1 MCNIIT
7 CLASIII
14 LVSTTMLFSR
24 CGVLDI
30 TSGEYS
36 SAIIYDTNRKFRVD
50 DLDDL
55 NYIGVLS
62 GVRDC
67 VVTDTMGLTQI
78 DKSIM
83 AMGVRFDENYYNNS
97 FPCMRLYDIARINP
111 HESVTKP
118 SDCIEST
125 MKNTTSKFKYV
136 YTSSILSDPAMLY
149 GSEKNITTK
158 MAAIARLC
166 NLPVST
172 VGLKLRIRGEE
183 GEIDAVVHNPSG
195 VAGFN
200 NFNSSPVYF
209 EAHSEMD
216 VLMMMAAFLKHNG
229 IWGEITANM
238 DLFKFDYAGA
248 FFDHRWMEVADVTS
262 FMAVRAQLISSY
274 FKCKSAIKRATQNK
288 RKQDGESS
296 LMFPSVEVFESS
308 NQDLCDEA
316 MRGSSAVVGGGKGCP
331 HHSYSDYHV
340 RLDESGKLS
349 CLACFSTL
357 FFVPKDI
364 MSNFIICK
372 NTAGAQEWINDR
384 LQRGKAAVADDEA
397 DWKKLMLKLADITQT
412 AHGSITLGFCGRR
425 WNWPSKISSMLHEF
439 IMYSLISALR
449 KIREP
454 RLPEMNVDALY
465 SLMNPFGK
473 MLLLFMHNALVMA
486 SNSEPTFRPGGTA
499 VGNWWDVNYA
509 GPNLW
514 SFQITKCKVETN
526 KTLADLACL
535 ETLQRLPL
543 PDNGGRVDER
553 IIFKGFCRGENLA
566 GSGELVSDITQSV
579 KTMALQLENRDFFV
593 DEETNS
599 IRTRPGVGDVM
610 CSLEVT
616 GYRPNRAQESRNSGR
631 VSARIMRILDSRE
644 GARVWHSPRHGALLF
659 ERVNHDMSRSTQAM
673 ERAIA
678 NHKIMYY
685 DIETNTINFT
695 EKSAVITSICC
706 CLCTGGDISRG
717 GERSVFGLAAPG
729 TSVEELTKKVKAA
742 YPGYK
747 NKGGREE
754 YVVTD
759 HAPDII
765 NIYSNE
771 FEMLMGFAEYV
782 QERRPH
788 VISGWNSAAFDDPF
802 VFTRIVK
809 HLSSHHMYPMATTET
824 AKSVL
829 PGGGER
835 MTSREERLALA
846 KTGLFNLEQF
856 MDYNTGYMHHAV
868 SADMMAGAV
877 SQASAKIHEQ
887 KKTSSGKTG
896 TADWF
901 QNIIGGCC
909 TAIRLDLMKVC
920 AKAYK
925 ESLSEF
931 NLNAVLAKVSNVGD
945 RLKNVKDVV
954 DLHYHLLGFLKLTNV
969 EDQATVHV
977 YCCKDAYL
985 TAVVSTSINKEGE
998 IFRLCL
1004 DSTLIEPVV
1013 TANLVTPLC
1022 IGEGAVC
1029 RNMGS
1034 ERASRKGVGIRRHS
1048 IATDTKGGMVS
1059 QPLVNHI
1066 PYQTI
1071 DMTSLYPMT
1080 MCQNNL
1086 CTSTFVSHRQIIDLR
1101 DRLVEIEMEEKSPN
1115 RLLDII
1121 DKCNIKVLESYRPN
1135 DIVVTS
1141 WKNSNS
1147 NKTAPVTRLEK
1158 RIGSKFVNNND
1169 NNGGEEGWCANAPP
1183 NMAIT
1188 AAGLDYFPEVVCDIN
1203 IQQAAKVNDDMHI
1216 SPSSLEYLLQVLPIM
1231 IISQPHIGAQI
1242 TAGNYQTAE
1251 ECLAALE
1258 EEFNEEKDTEVIKS
1272 HWTFAG
1278 TSQSEVSSSPIMKL
1292 VENIAN
1298 RTGRNVEDTL
1308 RKCGRV
1314 SSLLDRIYRRVS
1326 VFDSADDYG
1335 VRLWSSR
1342 LINVGMFVRTW
1353 NIKNTILEG
1362 IIPSM
1367 QIKYKADRVVM
1378 QQNAKKFAAAG
1389 DMKRAGLNKVGQLIM
1404 KLCMNSMY
1412 GCLALKAKSSKQE
1425 FTARMA
1431 TSASSIANSAATG
1444 GVGGGTRH
1452 STTANQITEIARCVF
1467 GNIGCALQQALP
1479 GTKQAYGDTDSI
1491 FCVHNIPG
1499 DGGVPHKREEDGR
1512 VVYVIDMVLKHK
1524 LSQIV
1529 PILVNCTT
1537 KGIRFVSR
1545 RDAGYG
1551 MMSIAHERLAV
1562 LGLLFAKKTY
1572 HMLHFNENSAAF
1584 EEMIAACK
1592 NNGKPGEHID
1602 KFVTL
1607 TPRPGHAAEYIVPH
1621 NPGLIFRAANAEGGK
1636 FLKDFLNAEGITDKE
1651 SMRKWFTS
1659 SPVWMELDATV
1670 VNNLYVSKIV
1680 DAEKDQWIDAV
1691 TSRPLTDQCEI
1702 AAVKQADAAFT
1713 PYKKGAFVKKGI
1725 SASTKL
1731 KGLQSLFSRAVPES
1745 MDPKQKYM
1753 EGVENHV
1760 HNFASH
1766 TTNPSMMITSARV
1779 NKLESSVAQNRPNP
1793 LAVAINNHLNP
1804 SSFISLGEKFKTV
1817 MSVSAWNLTANSEE
1831 IPAGYYNSGGVRW
1844 NPENMKGSIACFAV
1858 KNLSVVP
1865 NAVSTVY
1872 DMMDADK
1879 KALGSM
1885 VKRNADVLS
1894 TASAISGFSL
1904 RPGALSFNTGVIVT
1918 NDLAMACVRIATN
1931 NDKKLFVGRKQ
1942 YEEEEEEKDKDEETL
1957 TASFFSEMKSDI
1969 KGGVLSRLVDASC
1982 SSCSTIAERRKVVED
1997 AKNKT
2002 LSQYIMETMGLDK
2015 RVAEQIDA
2023 LVNQVEM
2030 VKEICD
2036 KKRQPNGTFKSHLDD
2051 MVGKVKVEF
2060 APVLNKAARLTRLH
2074 WLKCPV
2080 TIPEGEK
2087 ESEEGV
2093 GVPLKVALEAMS
2105 GKYKCT
2111 NTCDLACCQSLY
2123 FVLLCTLALKFENER
2138 RRREIPFEEATSL
2151 LADLV
2156 FDGDEDE
2163 AKTAMK
2169 KIRVARREK
2178 TVKITFPKNYNS
2190 DTDCL
2195 VYLFE
2200 PSKIINIASMS
2211 VENLKGVVSSLSE
2224 SKTTGKVWN
2233 HTDKRFFGTLVDR
2246 ETAAEEEAKCCVE
2259 RELPFITGIY
2269 HAAAVEIAASC
2280 LSMKL

>member
-1 MCNIIT
+1 
-7 CLASIII
+7 
-14 LVSTTMLFSR
+14 MLFSR

-30 TSGEYS
+30 TTNGKHF
-36 SAIIYDTNRKFRVD
+36 SATIYDTNSKFKVDNVD
-50 DLDDL
+50 DLK
-55 NYIGVLS
+55 YVGVLS

-67 VVTDTMGLTQI
+67 VVTDTSGMTTEI
-78 DKSIM
+78 DKSVM
-83 AMGVRFDENYYNNS
+83 GMGVKFDDGYS
-97 FPCMRLYDIARINP
+97 TLRRLYDITRNP
-111 HESVTKP
+111 HESVIRP
-118 SDCIEST
+118 SDCIENT
-125 MKNTTSKFKYV
+125 MKNTTSKFKYD
-136 YTSSILSDPAMLY
+136 YTSSILSDPGMLY
-149 GSEKNITTK
+149 GPEKNITAK
-158 MAAIARLC
+158 MAAITRLC

-172 VGLKLRIRGEE
+172 VGLKLRIQGEE

-195 VAGFN
+195 VTGFN
-200 NFNSSPVYF
+200 HFNSSQVYF

-216 VLMMMAAFLKHNG
+216 VLMMMVAFLKHNG

-248 FFDHRWMEVADVTS
+248 FFDPRWMEVADETS

-274 FKCKSAIKRATQNK
+274 FKCKSIIKRATKQNNNK
-288 RKQDGESS
+288 RRRHDEESS
-296 LMFPSVEVFESS
+296 LLFPSIEMFESNS
-308 NQDLCDEA
+308 RDLCDEA
-316 MRGSSAVVGGGKGCP
+316 MRGSSAVVGGGQGCP
-331 HHSYSDYHV
+331 HSNSHV

-364 MSNFIICK
+364 TSNFIKCK
-372 NTAGAQEWINDR
+372 NTAGAQQWINDR
-384 LQRGKAAVADDEA
+384 LEGGKATVAGVGA
-397 DWKKLMLKLADITQT
+397 NLKKLMLKLADITQA
-412 AHGSITLGFCGRR
+412 AHGPITLGSCGRR
-425 WNWPSKISSMLHEF
+425 WNWPSKVSPILQAF

-449 KIREP
+449 KMREP

-473 MLLLFMHNALVMA
+473 MLLLFMHNSLVMA
-486 SNSEPTFRPGGTA
+486 SNNSELTTPPSPGGTA
-499 VGNWWDVNYA
+499 VGKWWDVYYA

-514 SFQITKCKVETN
+514 SFQITKCEVEKN
-526 KTLADLACL
+526 KTVADLACL

-543 PDNGGRVDER
+543 PGDGRAVVDER

-579 KTMALQLENRDFFV
+579 NTMALVLENRDFFV
-593 DEETNS
+593 DEKTNS
-599 IRTRPGVGDVM
+599 VKSRPGVGDVM

-644 GARVWHSPRHGALLF
+644 GARVWHSPKHRAILF
-659 ERVNHDMSRSTQAM
+659 ERINNDTSRSTEAM
-673 ERAIA
+673 ERAIT
-678 NHKIMYY
+678 NHKILYY
-685 DIETNTINFT
+685 DIETNTIDFT
-695 EKSAVITSICC
+695 SQSAVITSICC

-729 TSVEELTKKVKAA
+729 TSVAELAGKIKAA

-747 NKGGREE
+747 KNGEEE
-754 YVVTD
+754 YVITD
-759 HAPDII
+759 HAPDNI

-782 QERRPH
+782 QEKRPH

-809 HLSSHHMYPMATTET
+809 HLSFPDMCPMATIET

-829 PGGGER
+829 PDEGER
-835 MTSREERLALA
+835 MASREERLALA
-846 KTGLFNLEQF
+846 KTGLFNFEQF
-856 MDYNTGYMHHAV
+856 MDYKTGYMHRTV
-868 SADMMAGAV
+868 SADLMTGAASQVNAKFYEENKMSSSKMGSAG
-877 SQASAKIHEQ
+877 
-887 KKTSSGKTG
+887 
-896 TADWF
+896 WF

-945 RLKNVKDVV
+945 RLKNVKDEV
-954 DLHYHLLGFLKLTNV
+954 DLHYHLLGFLKLTSV
-969 EDQATVHV
+969 EAQATVHV

-998 IFRLCL
+998 IFGLCL
-1004 DSTLIEPVV
+1004 DSALIEPVV

-1034 ERASRKGVGIRRHS
+1034 KRAERRGVGIRRHS
-1048 IATDTKGGMVS
+1048 IATETKGGMVS
-1059 QPLVNHI
+1059 QSIVNHV

-1086 CTSTFVSHRQIIDLR
+1086 CTSTFVSHRQVIDLR
-1101 DRLVEIEMEEKSPN
+1101 DRLVEIEIEKNPQR
-1115 RLLDII
+1115 RLLNII
-1121 DKCNIKVLESYRPN
+1121 DECNIKVLESYRPN
-1135 DIVVTS
+1135 DIAVAS

-1147 NKTAPVTRLEK
+1147 NKSAPVTRLEK
-1158 RIGSKFVNNND
+1158 RIGNKFVNKGD
-1169 NNGGEEGWCANAPP
+1169 EEEDDWCANAPP

-1216 SPSSLEYLLQVLPIM
+1216 SPSSFEYLLQVLPLM
-1231 IISQPHIGAQI
+1231 IISQPHVGAQI
-1242 TAGNYQTAE
+1242 TAGECQTVE
-1251 ECLAALE
+1251 ECLVALE
-1258 EEFNEEKDTEVIKS
+1258 EEFNEEKDAEVIKT

-1278 TSQSEVSSSPIMKL
+1278 TPQSDVSSSPVTKM

-1308 RKCGRV
+1308 RKCGRI
-1314 SSLLDRIYRRVS
+1314 SGLLDRIYRRVN

-1335 VRLWSSR
+1335 VRLWTSR
-1342 LINVGMFVRTW
+1342 LINVGMLVRTW

-1362 IIPSM
+1362 IIPTM

-1378 QQNAKKFAAAG
+1378 QQNAKKCAAAG

-1404 KLCMNSMY
+1404 KLSMNSMY
-1412 GCLALKAKSSKQE
+1412 GCLALKAKSSKRE
-1425 FTARMA
+1425 FTTGTAS
-1431 TSASSIANSAATG
+1431 SASNIANSAAAG

-1452 STTANQITEIARCVF
+1452 STTANQITETARCVF

-1479 GTKQAYGDTDSI
+1479 GTKQAYGDTDSV

-1499 DGGVPHKREEDGR
+1499 DGGVPFKREESER
-1512 VVYVIDMVLKHK
+1512 VVYLIDMVLKHK
-1524 LSQIV
+1524 LSQII

-1537 KGIRFVSR
+1537 KGIRFVPR
-1545 RDAGYG
+1545 RDAGRG

-1592 NNGKPGEHID
+1592 NNGKIGEHID

-1607 TPRPGHAAEYIVPH
+1607 TPRPGYADKFIVPH
-1621 NPGLIFRAANAEGGK
+1621 NPGLIFRAANTKGGK
-1636 FLKDFLNAEGITDKE
+1636 PLKDFLNAEGITDKE
-1651 SMRKWFTS
+1651 SLREWFTS

-1670 VNNLYVSKIV
+1670 VNNLYASKIV
-1680 DAEKDQWIDAV
+1680 DAEKGQWIDAV
-1691 TSRPLTDQCEI
+1691 TSRPLTDEWEI
-1702 AAVKQADAAFT
+1702 DAVTQANAAFT
-1713 PYKKGAFVKKGI
+1713 AYKKGAFVKKGI

-1731 KGLQSLFSRAVPES
+1731 KGLQSLFSRTVPES
-1745 MDPKQKYM
+1745 MEPKEKYM
-1753 EGVENHV
+1753 KCVENHV
-1760 HNFASH
+1760 KNFASH

-1779 NKLESSVAQNRPNP
+1779 NKLDPNGAQKRPNP
-1793 LAVAINNHLNP
+1793 LAMTINNHLNP
-1804 SSFISLGEKFKTV
+1804 SSSISLGEKFKTV
-1817 MSVSAWNLTANSEE
+1817 ISVSAWSLTADPEE

-1844 NPENMKGSIACFAV
+1844 NPENMKGSIPCFSV

-1865 NAVSTVY
+1865 NVVSTAY
-1872 DMMDADK
+1872 DIMDADK

-1885 VKRNADVLS
+1885 VKKNADILC
-1894 TASAISGFSL
+1894 TACAISGFSL

-1918 NDLAMACVRIATN
+1918 NDLAMACVRATTTTN
-1931 NDKKLFVGRKQ
+1931 KDKKLFVGGKQ
-1942 YEEEEEEKDKDEETL
+1942 YIEYEDEEEENGQQVMDEETTT
-1957 TASFFSEMKSDI
+1957 TASFFSEMKNDI
-1969 KGGVLSRLVDASC
+1969 KGSILSRLVTASC
-1982 SSCSTIAERRKVVED
+1982 SACSTIAERQKVVED
-1997 AKNKT
+1997 AKNRT
-2002 LSQYIMETMGLDK
+2002 LNQYIVETMGLDK
-2015 RVAEQIDA
+2015 RVAEQMDA
-2023 LVNQVEM
+2023 LVSQVET

-2036 KKRQPNGTFKSHLDD
+2036 KKRQNGGTFKSQLDD
-2051 MVGKVKVEF
+2051 MVAKVKVKF
-2060 APVLNKAARLTRLH
+2060 APVLNEAAKLTRLH

-2080 TIPEGEK
+2080 TIPDGGDK
-2087 ESEEGV
+2087 ESEGG
-2093 GVPLKVALEAMS
+2093 GVPLRVALEAMA
-2105 GKYKCT
+2105 GKYKCI

-2151 LADLV
+2151 LADMV
-2156 FDGDEDE
+2156 FEGDEDE
-2163 AKTAMK
+2163 AEAVMK
-2169 KIRVARREK
+2169 KIRVARREE
-2178 TVKITFPKNYNS
+2178 TIKITFPKNYNS

-2200 PSKIINIASMS
+2200 PSKVMNIASMN
-2211 VENLKGVVSSLSE
+2211 VESLKKIVSSLSE
-2224 SKTTGKVWN
+2224 SEVTGKVWN
-2233 HTDKRFFGTLVDR
+2233 HTDRRFFGPLMDR
-2246 ETAAEEEAKCCVE
+2246 ETTAEEEARCCAE
-2259 RELPFITGIY
+2259 RELPFVTGMY
-2269 HAAAVEIAASC
+2269 HTAAVEIAAAC